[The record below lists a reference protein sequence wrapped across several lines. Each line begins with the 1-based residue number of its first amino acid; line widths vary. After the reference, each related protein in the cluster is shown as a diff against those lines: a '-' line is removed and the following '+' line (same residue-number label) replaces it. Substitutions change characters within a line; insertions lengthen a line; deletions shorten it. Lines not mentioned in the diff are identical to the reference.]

1 MQLKMASS
9 VAALMLLV
17 GMAASPVLAQQSSP
31 STQPGLG
38 DTAAPSRPGATGQS
52 TVGPKYEAVPFKGQ
66 ILEQSAESYLASD
79 LIGANVDAKDRP
91 KIGKVEDLIVRPDGG
106 IDGVIV
112 SVGGFLG
119 IGDRDV
125 ALKLGDARIRDTL
138 GKLTVQLPVSAEEL
152 SKAPPFK
159 TKAKIETEKK
169 IEMQRQ
175 ERKPTS
181 GGQPM

>member
-1 MQLKMASS
+1 MQLKMASG
-9 VAALMLLV
+9 VTALMLLV
-17 GMAASPVLAQQSSP
+17 AMATSPVLAQQSSP
-31 STQPGLG
+31 NTQPSLG
-38 DTAAPSRPGATGQS
+38 DTPAPSRPGAPGQS
-52 TVGPKYEAVPFKGQ
+52 AIGPKFEAAPFKGQ
-66 ILEQSAESYLASD
+66 ILEQAAQSHLASD

-106 IDGVIV
+106 IDGLIV

-119 IGDRDV
+119 IGDREI
-125 ALKLGDARIRDTL
+125 ALKLEDARIRDTS
-138 GKLTVQLPVSAEEL
+138 GKLTIQLPVGAEEL
-152 SKAPPFK
+152 SKAPNFK

-175 ERKPTS
+175 QKKPTS